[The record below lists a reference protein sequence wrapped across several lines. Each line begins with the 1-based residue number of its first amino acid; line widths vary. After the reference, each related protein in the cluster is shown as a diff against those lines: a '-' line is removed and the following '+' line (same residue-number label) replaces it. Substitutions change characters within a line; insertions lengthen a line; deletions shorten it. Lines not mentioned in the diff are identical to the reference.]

1 MVLRVGRCTELI
13 GSRFL
18 RIMAG
23 VFTLPHGGVLGLR
36 GRQLYCEQG
45 KGGGEAEVVEE
56 ACCIAYPVCNAT
68 APPGQHENSTEVDTA
83 GAQRQGQPHTSTHI
97 TSWSAAGPQHGH
109 SEAPAAHPGRVPG
122 AQQGLLGT
130 SYRTLR
136 ASVEVLQTGI
146 FAATAL
152 TVANI
157 AVIADPFNFLNPLDH
172 LVAVHGICTQA

>member
-1 MVLRVGRCTELI
+1 MVPIPFHCVGEVPRTLSPLEQHKHAHHELER
-13 GSRFL
+13 SRP
-18 RIMAG
+18 AA
-23 VFTLPHGGVLGLR
+23 
-36 GRQLYCEQG
+36 Q
-45 KGGGEAEVVEE
+45 
-56 ACCIAYPVCNAT
+56 
-68 APPGQHENSTEVDTA
+68 
-83 GAQRQGQPHTSTHI
+83 AQRSPCRAS
-97 TSWSAAGPQHGH
+97 
-109 SEAPAAHPGRVPG
+109 GRVPG

-172 LVAVHGICTQA
+172 LVAVHGICTQAQGTTVNIR

>member
-1 MVLRVGRCTELI
+1 MVGSYIASRVR
-13 GSRFL
+13 
-18 RIMAG
+18 
-23 VFTLPHGGVLGLR
+23 
-36 GRQLYCEQG
+36 
-45 KGGGEAEVVEE
+45 EAREAKVVEE
-56 ACCIAYPVCNAT
+56 TCCIVYPVCNAT

-97 TSWSAAGPQHGH
+97 TSWSATAH
-109 SEAPAAHPGRVPG
+109 STRVQRSPRRASGRVPG
-122 AQQGLLGT
+122 AQQGLLET

-172 LVAVHGICTQA
+172 LVAVHGICTQAQGTTVNIR

>member
-1 MVLRVGRCTELI
+1 MVGSYIASRVR
-13 GSRFL
+13 
-18 RIMAG
+18 
-23 VFTLPHGGVLGLR
+23 
-36 GRQLYCEQG
+36 
-45 KGGGEAEVVEE
+45 EAREAKVVEE
-56 ACCIAYPVCNAT
+56 TCCIVYPVCNAT

-83 GAQRQGQPHTSTHI
+83 GAQRQGQPPR
-97 TSWSAAGPQHGH
+97 PQPQAQR
-109 SEAPAAHPGRVPG
+109 SPCRASGRVPG

>member
-1 MVLRVGRCTELI
+1 MVGSYIASRVREA
-13 GSRFL
+13 R
-18 RIMAG
+18 
-23 VFTLPHGGVLGLR
+23 
-36 GRQLYCEQG
+36 
-45 KGGGEAEVVEE
+45 EAEVVEE

-68 APPGQHENSTEVDTA
+68 APPGQHDSTEVDTA
-83 GAQRQGQPHTSTHI
+83 GVQRKVSHTLARTSRAGAQPAHSTSTAKPLPRA
-97 TSWSAAGPQHGH
+97 S
-109 SEAPAAHPGRVPG
+109 GRVPG

-172 LVAVHGICTQA
+172 LVAVHGICTQAQGTTVNIR

>member
-1 MVLRVGRCTELI
+1 MVPIPFHCVWEKCLAHYHRSNGI
-13 GSRFL
+13 
-18 RIMAG
+18 
-23 VFTLPHGGVLGLR
+23 
-36 GRQLYCEQG
+36 
-45 KGGGEAEVVEE
+45 
-56 ACCIAYPVCNAT
+56 
-68 APPGQHENSTEVDTA
+68 
-83 GAQRQGQPHTSTHI
+83 STHI